1 MSETKETPL
10 KEAFAALENTAKE
23 LKDKVSKADM
33 CEVTPDNF
41 KYLCS
46 TCDNLYNMIYNLR
59 DAIYQGDGK
68 IWDAMDKHRVGHI
81 PAINSSEKMQNAL
94 DALGIGEDFEVIRPT
109 IWIQASK
116 NGNKT
121 FNVDLG
127 KIKK

>member
-1 MSETKETPL
+1 MSETKENPL

-23 LKDKVSKADM
+23 LKNKVSKADM

-59 DAIYQGDGK
+59 DAVYQGDSRV
-68 IWDAMDKHRVGHI
+68 WDAFYQHQ
-81 PAINSSEKMQNAL
+81 QNHVPKL
-94 DALGIGEDFEVIRPT
+94 DAGAMEKFLKVVGLSDSYEVIKPS
-109 IWIQASK
+109 IYISASK

-127 KIKK
+127 KFSKN